1 MYSMSRIDYYVH
13 CKNHCTQLIHKLD
26 REIGIH
32 NLMHLSKKR
41 NELVELR
48 QKYDRKI
55 KTFCKHEFVQDLID
69 IDPDRS
75 ETIEYC
81 HKCEYT
87 KQKN

>member
-1 MYSMSRIDYYVH
+1 MSFRSAVLAVAVAVH
-13 CKNHCTQLIHKLD
+13 AVDGH
-26 REIGIH
+26 
-32 NLMHLSKKR
+32 
-41 NELVELR
+41 ELVELR